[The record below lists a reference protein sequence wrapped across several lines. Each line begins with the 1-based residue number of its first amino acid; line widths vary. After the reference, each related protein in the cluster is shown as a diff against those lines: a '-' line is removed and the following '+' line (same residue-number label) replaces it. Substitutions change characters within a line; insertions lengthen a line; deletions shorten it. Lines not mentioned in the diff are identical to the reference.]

1 MPVLSSSPRALALR
15 AALVLAAG
23 ACGGD
28 APTTPPVHAVRVTP
42 SEVTLARADSLR
54 VAAVTLDASE
64 RVLAG
69 PSVVWQV
76 RDSNVATITAAGML
90 HARAVGRTT
99 LLATAG
105 GASTEVP
112 VTVTPAPVVRIVV
125 TPDSVTLRPGDR
137 TRATALLRDAAGD
150 VDPSL
155 PTWTSADSTIATV
168 DRVGGIQ
175 GVRVGRTTVAVTA
188 GAARTVVHVT
198 VVARPS
204 TLYASP
210 AQNVLLPGLERP
222 LVAYRL
228 TGRLGAPDTLVAAWT
243 SRTPAVATVDE
254 RGVVRAVAPGEA
266 LIVARVG
273 TDSVEVPVT
282 VRTLGAPTRYLGVAA
297 GGAFACGLDVAG
309 APHCWGTDAGGQL
322 GLADPVDRCEF
333 FVPAI
338 EGREPRDVQR
348 GVERCAALPTRVAGA
363 PPLATLWAGISH
375 VCGLTPDRAVHCW
388 GANADGRT
396 GIGRTSGVAGAPQRV
411 AVPTPVRQV
420 SAGVAH
426 SCAATEAGT
435 AYCWGS
441 GFLGQLGT
449 GTTGSGSA
457 TPVRVAGETPFEQV
471 VAAAYHSCGLA
482 TDGRAWCWGEHRG
495 GQLGIGD
502 SVTTCR
508 GSTEPLNCT
517 AAPVA
522 VRGGVRFTALV
533 AGGRSTCGLDRA
545 GAAHCWGS
553 DLFVPNRFPA
563 PIEYTVPRPIAAP
576 VPFVSLS
583 LAIDGQQACALD
595 ASGAAW
601 CWGPGAAAGAP
612 PGTAARALPGVALAS
627 LSLGSGVGCGMGRDG
642 LAYCW
647 GGNTVGQ
654 LGVGRFDP
662 SVPSAPIA
670 SPPSVVRGQR

>member
-1 MPVLSSSPRALALR
+1 
-15 AALVLAAG
+15 
-23 ACGGD
+23 
-28 APTTPPVHAVRVTP
+28 VHAVRVTP
-42 SEVTLARADSLR
+42 AEVTVARADSLR
-54 VAAVTLDASE
+54 ATAVTLDARE
-64 RVLAG
+64 QVLAG
-69 PSVVWQV
+69 QSVTWQV
-76 RDSNVATITAAGML
+76 RDSGVATVTAAGMV
-90 HARAVGRTT
+90 HGRAVGRTT

-105 GASTEVP
+105 GVSTEVP
-112 VTVTPAPVVRIVV
+112 VTVTPAPIVRIVV

-137 TRATALLRDAAGD
+137 ARATALLHAAAGD

-155 PTWTSADSTIATV
+155 PTWASADSTIATV
-168 DRVGGIQ
+168 DRVGGIE
-175 GVRVGRTTVAVTA
+175 GVRAGRTTVTVSAGTA
-188 GAARTVVHVT
+188 RATVQVT

-210 AQNVLLPGLERP
+210 ERNVLLPGLERP

-228 TGRLGAPDTLVAAWT
+228 TGRLGAPDTVTATWT
-243 SRTPAVATVDE
+243 SRTPAIATVDG

-266 LIVARVG
+266 LIVAHAG
-273 TDSVEVPVT
+273 PDSVEVPVS
-282 VRTLGAPTRYLGVAA
+282 VRAPSAPTRFLGVAA
-297 GGAFACGLDVAG
+297 GGAFACGPDVDG
-309 APHCWGTDAGGQL
+309 VPLCWGTDAGGQL
-322 GLADPVDRCEF
+322 GLTDPVDRCEF
-333 FVPAI
+333 FVPAV
-338 EGREPRDVQR
+338 EGRNPRDVQR

-363 PPLATLWAGISH
+363 PPLYTLWAGQSH
-375 VCGLTPDRAVHCW
+375 VCGLATTGALYCW
-388 GANADGRT
+388 GANSDGRT

-411 AVPTPVRQV
+411 AVPAPVRQV

-426 SCAATEAGT
+426 SCAVTEAGA

-457 TPVRVAGETPFEQV
+457 TPVRVAGETAFAQV

-502 SVTTCR
+502 SATTCR
-508 GSTEPLNCT
+508 GFTEPLNCT
-517 AAPVA
+517 AAPVP
-522 VRGGVRFTALV
+522 VRGGLRFTALV
-533 AGGRSTCGLDRA
+533 AGGRSTCGLDRT
-545 GAAHCWGS
+545 GTAHCWGS

-563 PIEYTVPRPIAAP
+563 PVEYAVPRPIAAP
-576 VPFVSLS
+576 APFVSLS

-595 ASGAAW
+595 ARGGVW
-601 CWGPGAAAGAP
+601 CWGPGSGAAAT
-612 PGTAARALPGVALAS
+612 PGTAAPALPEVALAS
-627 LSLGSGVGCGMGRDG
+627 LSLGAGVGCGLGRDG

-662 SVPSAPIA
+662 LAPGRPV
-670 SPPSVVRGQR
+670 SLPPTVVRGQR